1 VSCPQISAKTPLVF
15 HPTADDVY
23 AANLIPLGIGTRTVS
38 SATVSASPTGLT
50 FASITGNSSA
60 ITGEYGQ
67 TVAIG
72 KAVQF
77 RMTGGTAATDYVI
90 TGLATLSDG
99 KVLPFVLRGECRSS

>member
-1 VSCPQISAKTPLVF
+1 MSCPAISAQTPLVF

-23 AANLIPLGIGTRTVS
+23 AANLVPYGIGTRTVA
-38 SATVSASPTGLT
+38 SATITASPSGLT
-50 FASITGNSSA
+50 FASITGNSVA
-60 ITGEYGQ
+60 IAGEYGQ

-77 RMTGGTAATDYVI
+77 RMTGGTAATDYVL

-99 KVLPFVLRGECRSS
+99 KVLPFVLKGECRAA